1 MALTLSSSLPN
12 AAQGAEVEEVL
23 LRRTVG
29 LPHSQ
34 DQDRLSV
41 RPSQQFH
48 RHLTAWN
55 QMSGAAG
62 QIGDVVVNL
71 QAH

>member
-1 MALTLSSSLPN
+1 MAMTLSSSLPN

-34 DQDRLSV
+34 DQDRLPF

-48 RHLTAWN
+48 RHLTAGN
-55 QMSGAAG
+55 QMSGATG
-62 QIGDVVVNL
+62 QIGDVVVDF
-71 QAH
+71 QPH

>member
-1 MALTLSSSLPN
+1 MLSNSRPN
-12 AAQGAEVEEVL
+12 TAQSAEVEDVL
-23 LRRTVG
+23 LRRTEE
-29 LPHSQ
+29 LPHYQ